1 MDTHRFP
8 LEIKALRLKEGG
20 DWIIESVT
28 NKDLRMK
35 SLSGERQDLTKCKAN
50 HYHKHF

>member
-8 LEIKALRLKEGG
+8 LEIKALTLKEGG

-28 NKDLRMK
+28 NKDLCMK
-35 SLSGERQDLTKCKAN
+35 SLQGESQDLTRCKAN
-50 HYHKHF
+50 HYHKQF